1 MLSKRA
7 LFLLLPTLLLY
18 SIPICAVDL
27 RVDRLPDAFDQSMP
41 AVAKRATLQAFLA
54 KNPDIHVER
63 FGMPIATGGNAMDSG
78 PLMAIAA
85 GVPPHVIYV
94 NFRKS
99 STYISQNFLEP
110 LDVLLARLHSTNE
123 RARQWDAH
131 GKWLADPSA
140 DEIDQALE
148 QILSRTVKPVWPVIY
163 REKDDVVGSEK
174 HVWALPTNTLIMVM
188 LYRKDL
194 FQDAG
199 LDPDNPPRNWDEFL
213 DAARKLTVPEKQQY
227 GFGIYSPQPAWTA
240 FNLLASNGAKVVERD
255 ANGQWKAVYGTREAA
270 EAVRFLWQLMRQPFE
285 RNGKRMPPPTLAIA
299 QALKIYW
306 ARGQFAMQFAYLNE
320 ELMGDVNPQL
330 VGMAPVPLSPRGTR
344 GNEVNCEMLGVFS
357 ESSPEQKLAAMKWIW
372 FYTSDEAKE
381 IRTRLYVDNGYGAFV
396 DPDMLRK
403 FGYDRVLAQQP
414 KGWAEVFET
423 AMKSGVPEP
432 YGHNTDAI
440 WRYMSMPMNEALEL
454 PIGSMPYEQSITE
467 IQKLMQRS
475 ADEVN
480 RKLLGIVPPREMR
493 VRRIVALCVMV
504 AIAFAFGVG
513 MAHVWRYF
521 GRMAR
526 AAGATRAR
534 RRAGYAW
541 LLLAPALLVVALW
554 QYLPLGGGA
563 AISMTDFQ
571 LTQPSHFAGL
581 DNFAAVLFDDKFWAA
596 FGRTFYFVSLV
607 IGLGFWPPILLAILL
622 QEVPTT
628 TAKYIYRTVYYLPA
642 VVSGVIVMFLWQQLY
657 VADEKGVLNQL
668 LMSVNH
674 LGPVSATMLK
684 WLLLALW
691 LSLVYVLIRLPMK
704 LDEMSRTMK
713 AILLGAGLL
722 FLIAF
727 AWTITQVGSH
737 IVGRFH
743 VEPLRWTQ
751 SPELAMMC
759 VVIPMI
765 WAGAGNASILYLAAL
780 KNVPEEIYEAAEID
794 GATPWHKV
802 FYIVLP
808 RLKYLIVIQ
817 FIAAVIGAFKG
828 GTDYILALTGGG
840 PNDSTT
846 VLALEIFMRT
856 FYDLKFGLGAAMA
869 WILGAVLIGFTAYQ
883 LKMLSRAEFRTTG

>member
-1 MLSKRA
+1 VVVLARVLL
-7 LFLLLPTLLLY
+7 LFLL
-18 SIPICAVDL
+18 SILAIGARAVDL

-54 KNPDIHVER
+54 NNPNVHVQP
-63 FGMPIATGGNAMDSG
+63 FAMPIATGGNAMDSG

-85 GVPPHVIYV
+85 GVPPNVIYV

-110 LDVLLARLHSTNE
+110 LDVLLARLQGSDE
-123 RARQWDAH
+123 RARRWDAR
-131 GKWLADPSA
+131 GKWLANPTEA
-140 DEIDQALE
+140 EIANARDQLLA
-148 QILSRTVKPVWPVIY
+148 RAVKPAWQVIY
-163 REKDDVVGSEK
+163 REQGDVLGAEK
-174 HVWALPTNTLIMVM
+174 HVWAAPTNTLIMCLM
-188 LYRKDL
+188 FRKDL
-194 FQDAG
+194 FLQAG
-199 LDPDNPPRNWDEFL
+199 LDPEHPPRNWDEFL

-227 GFGIYSPQPAWTA
+227 GFGIWSVEPAWTA
-240 FNLLASNGAKVVERD
+240 FNLLVSNGAQVIQRD
-255 ANGQWKAVYGTREAA
+255 PKGEWKAVYGSRDAA
-270 EAVRFLWQLMRQPFE
+270 EAVRFLWELMREPFE
-285 RNGKRMPPPTLAIA
+285 RDGRRMPPPTLAIA
-299 QALKIYW
+299 TALKIYW
-306 ARGQFAMQFAYLNE
+306 ARGQFAMQFGYLNE
-320 ELMGDVNPQL
+320 ELMGDINPQL
-330 VGMAPVPLSPRGTR
+330 VGMAPVPLSPKGMRGS
-344 GNEVNCEMLGVFS
+344 EVNCEMLGVFS
-357 ESSPEQKLAAMKWIW
+357 GSSPEQKLAAMKYIW

-381 IRTRLYVDNGYGAFV
+381 IRTRLYVDNGYGLFV
-396 DPDMLRK
+396 EPELLRK

-414 KGWAEVFET
+414 KGWAEVFDT
-423 AMKSGVPEP
+423 AMKAGVPEP
-432 YGHNTDAI
+432 YGRNTDAI
-440 WRYMSMPMNEALEL
+440 WRYLSKPINDALEL
-454 PIGSMPYEQSITE
+454 PIGSMTYDQSIDS
-467 IQKLMQRS
+467 IQKLMQQS

-480 RKLLGIVPPREMR
+480 RKLLGNIPPGEMR
-493 VRRIVALCVMV
+493 MRRIVAACVML

-526 AAGATRAR
+526 GANPGRAR
-534 RRAGYAW
+534 RRAVAGY
-541 LLLAPALLVVALW
+541 LLLAPALLLVALW

-563 AISMTDFQ
+563 IISVTDFQ
-571 LTQPSHFAGL
+571 LAQSSHFAGL
-581 DNFAAVLFDDKFWAA
+581 DNFASVLFDDKFWASFA
-596 FGRTFYFVSLV
+596 RTFYFVLLV

-622 QEVPTT
+622 QEVPTA

-642 VVSGVIVMFLWQQLY
+642 IVSGVFVMFLWQQLY
-657 VADEKGVLNQL
+657 VPDENGVLNQL

-674 LGPVSATMLK
+674 LGPISATLLK
-684 WLLLALW
+684 WVLLALW
-691 LSLVYVLIRLPMK
+691 LSLVYFLIRLPIK
-704 LDEMSRTMK
+704 LDEMSKPMK
-713 AILLGAGLL
+713 AILLLAGTAFGIALL
-722 FLIAF
+722 
-727 AWTITQVGSH
+727 WTIFQMGKG
-737 IVGRFH
+737 IIGAFH

-751 SPELAMMC
+751 SPGLAMVC
-759 VVIPMI
+759 VVIPMV

-780 KNVPEEIYEAAEID
+780 KNVPEETYEAAEID

-883 LKMLSRAEFRTTG
+883 LKMLSRAEFRTSG